1 MNLQDKKELDIYVE
15 EKTDETLMR
24 KKIAEIVIAGT
35 CILAAMATYYLSPV
49 ISAVILGIMFL
60 LLGVAGLM
68 YNKKTKT
75 FPERNFL
82 PAAFALLGLALGV
95 VPLIGLLLIRI
106 GHFGND
112 ETDLIFALPEG
123 ILLLILGIMITIYPV
138 YFTAEKKRRCT
149 CYVTATCISPVI
161 VWRMK
166 GIPVYEHLWEFPL
179 RREFA

>member
-60 LLGVAGLM
+60 LLGVSGLM
-68 YNKKTKT
+68 YNKKTKA

-106 GHFGND
+106 WHFGND

-138 YFTAEKKRRCT
+138 YFTAEKKTPMHLLCDSNLYFT
-149 CYVTATCISPVI
+149 GDCMA
-161 VWRMK
+161 
-166 GIPVYEHLWEFPL
+166 YEGDPGL
-179 RREFA
+179 